1 MHRDGISAVILD
13 YTTSSPRPL
22 HLLQVDKQVV
32 AVNSSDINI
41 ELLQQY
47 ETTDGRALLSSHLNI
62 RHQAVMKL
70 LQTEPFK
77 NMLVFCPQKVT
88 QMFLNQKILHH
99 IFNVFSLQGLVETST
114 EPRAFFEVNICVQ
127 TKQHADVST

>member
-47 ETTDGRALLSSHLNI
+47 ETTDGRQGAPLQPPQ
-62 RHQAVMKL
+62 HQASGGDEAPPNWA
-70 LQTEPFK
+70 LQEYARVLPSEGNT
-77 NMLVFCPQKVT
+77 
-88 QMFLNQKILHH
+88 
-99 IFNVFSLQGLVETST
+99 NVSQQEDFASH
-114 EPRAFFEVNICVQ
+114 F
-127 TKQHADVST
+127 

>member
-62 RHQAVMKL
+62 RHQAVSSSQNWA
-70 LQTEPFK
+70 LQEYARVLPSEGNT
-77 NMLVFCPQKVT
+77 
-88 QMFLNQKILHH
+88 
-99 IFNVFSLQGLVETST
+99 NVSQ
-114 EPRAFFEVNICVQ
+114 
-127 TKQHADVST
+127 